1 MPRLNNKV
9 ALVTG
14 AARDIGAAI
23 CRAFADE
30 GTQVIVTDLDEAG
43 SAEVARAIG
52 PAVSPCCSGV
62 SRLMAEIAE
71 CEGYLTEPAN
81 PYDS

>member
-1 MPRLNNKV
+1 MPRPKNKV
-9 ALVTG
+9 AIVTG
-14 AARDIGAAI
+14 AARSIGAAI

-52 PAVSPCCSGV
+52 PAVRHCCSGV
-62 SRLMAEIAE
+62 SGLMAEIAE
-71 CEGYLTEPAN
+71 
-81 PYDS
+81 

>member
-1 MPRLNNKV
+1 MPRPKNKV

-14 AARDIGAAI
+14 AARGIGAAI

-30 GTQVIVTDLDEAG
+30 GAQVIVTDLDEAG

-62 SRLMAEIAE
+62 SGLMAEIAE
-71 CEGYLTEPAN
+71 CEGCLTEPAN